1 MMKASTNSIVVFILL
16 FPLLFSLSTWAE
28 EESLTTPP
36 TVETAAPPTIT
47 PVASTELT
55 ALEEAIKI
63 VLDQS
68 EVIQA
73 KNSSLGLAR
82 NSSNLTSKISLATGY
97 SEKTT
102 QEFAAGFDTRSRF
115 TVEYP
120 ITFGTTSQTD
130 KEKAAALA
138 DLYTTQESLR
148 ATFVK
153 EIQGIA
159 MLEMELQN
167 TIQSHSFKV
176 DILKRAK
183 EANELALK
191 EQRPLD
197 QIDLKPLVEAA
208 LAAEQAAAKAD
219 RLFRLT
225 LENTA
230 IVYGKSQW
238 RELQNLILKHIKSA
252 GQSLAL
258 GKVAE
263 Q

>member
-1 MMKASTNSIVVFILL
+1 MKTNTNFAIVSILL
-16 FPLLFSLSTWAE
+16 FFSLFAWAE
-28 EESLTTPP
+28 EEPP
-36 TVETAAPPTIT
+36 AVPQPTAETVPPPAIT

-63 VLDQS
+63 VLNQS

-82 NSSNLTSKISLATGY
+82 NSSNLTSKISLATGF

-120 ITFGTTSQTD
+120 ITFGATSQTD
-130 KEKAAALA
+130 KERATALA

-148 ATFVK
+148 SQFIK
-153 EIQGIA
+153 EIQNVA

-167 TIQSHSFKV
+167 AIQSHSFKI
-176 DILKRAK
+176 DLLKRAK
-183 EANELALK
+183 EANELASK

-197 QIDLKPLVEAA
+197 QIDLKPLIEAT
-208 LAAEQAAAKAD
+208 LTAEQAATKAD
-219 RLFRLT
+219 RLFKLT

-230 IVYGKSQW
+230 IVYGKNQW
-238 RELQNLILKHIKSA
+238 HELQTLMLKHIKNA

-258 GKVAE
+258 GKITE

>member
-1 MMKASTNSIVVFILL
+1 MPWVIMFLI
-16 FPLLFSLSTWAE
+16 LLFSLSAWAE
-28 EESLTTPP
+28 EESSTTVPQQP
-36 TVETAAPPTIT
+36 TAETVPPPTIT

-115 TVEYP
+115 TIEYP
-120 ITFGTTSQTD
+120 ITFGATSQTD
-130 KEKAAALA
+130 KERATALA

-148 ATFVK
+148 AAFIK
-153 EIQGIA
+153 EIQSIA
-159 MLEMELQN
+159 MLEMEVQN
-167 TIQSHSFKV
+167 AIQSHSFKV

-208 LAAEQAAAKAD
+208 LTAEQAAVKAD
-219 RLFRLT
+219 RLFKLT

-230 IVYGKSQW
+230 IVYGKNQW
-238 RELQNLILKHIKSA
+238 HELQTLMLKHIKSA

-258 GKVAE
+258 GKVTE